1 MSTLTRF
8 LAVLFFSAA
17 AAATVSADVVE
28 QAGVAP
34 PPFEFVSKRVV
45 PGDGFRMILS
55 IKVRVKPGET
65 VTEVDG
71 VCVHTV
77 GDQRRSAPATAAVP
91 LDDTMWEVEFNVPKN
106 PEYYIEIYSLK
117 KGDTTDAKL
126 NKKNQKVKKLKST
139 PLIIEFRI

>member
-1 MSTLTRF
+1 MRSLFTLVALLFINTVAT
-8 LAVLFFSAA
+8 AV
-17 AAATVSADVVE
+17 TVNIVQ

-34 PPFEFVSKRVV
+34 PPFEYISQTIV

-55 IKVRVKPGET
+55 IKVRVKPGAT

-77 GDQRRSAPATAAVP
+77 DGQRRSAPATAAVP
-91 LDDTMWEVEFNVPKN
+91 LDDTKWEVEFNVPKN
-106 PEYYIEIYSLK
+106 PEYYIEIYSLQ

-126 NKKNQKVKKLKST
+126 NKQNKKVKKTKST
-139 PLIIEFRI
+139 PLIVELTI

>member
-1 MSTLTRF
+1 MNLLTRLLAF
-8 LAVLFFSAA
+8 LFLA
-17 AAATVSADVVE
+17 AAATALANDVVE
-28 QAGVAP
+28 QAGVVP

-77 GDQRRSAPATAAVP
+77 NDQRRSAPATAAVP

-106 PEYYIEIYSLK
+106 PEYFIEIYSLK
-117 KGDTTDAKL
+117 PGDSTDAKL
-126 NKKNQKVKKLKST
+126 NKKNKKVKKLKST

>member
-1 MSTLTRF
+1 MRYLTSL
-8 LAVLFFSAA
+8 LAALFFATAASAA
-17 AAATVSADVVE
+17 ATDVVQ
-28 QAGVAP
+28 QAGVEP

-55 IKVRVKPGET
+55 IKVRVKAGQT

-77 GDQRRSAPATAAVP
+77 SGQRRSAPATAAVP

-117 KGDTTDAKL
+117 KGETTDAKL
-126 NKKNQKVKKLKST
+126 NKKNQKVKKVKST
-139 PLIIEFRI
+139 PLIVEFSI